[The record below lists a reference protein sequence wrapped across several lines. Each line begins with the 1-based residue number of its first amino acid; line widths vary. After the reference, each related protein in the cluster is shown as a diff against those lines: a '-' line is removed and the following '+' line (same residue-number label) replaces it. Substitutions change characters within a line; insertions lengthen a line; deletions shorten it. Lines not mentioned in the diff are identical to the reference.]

1 MTATKYE
8 SVRVSLTEAR
18 ERLIHQL
25 AELGSEESG
34 ELRGDVVFGES
45 FADAAAATAERTEV
59 LGLVETLKHQ
69 LDEVNGALTRIDNG
83 KYGICENCG
92 NDIGAARLEARP
104 EATLCFDCKSK
115 LAS

>member
-8 SVRVSLTEAR
+8 SVRTGLNEAR
-18 ERLIHQL
+18 QRLIHQL

-69 LDEVNGALTRIDNG
+69 LDEVNGALARIENG

-92 NDIGAARLEARP
+92 REIGAARLEARP
-104 EATLCFDCKSK
+104 EATLCIDCKSR